1 MQLKTRILNVGDRVK
16 FLDNRLGFR
25 EQGAVLSIQPFVS
38 KILGDTR
45 FKINVLGDD
54 GKTYV
59 LSEPKLIAEGY

>member
-1 MQLKTRILNVGDRVK
+1 MQLKTRILNVGDKVK

-25 EQGAVLSIQPFVS
+25 DQGVVQSIQPFVS

-45 FKINVLGDD
+45 FKIDVLADN